1 MDTIDEDIL
10 KFNWILERRGKIN
23 LFIKIKKTIYEFY
36 QQCKYTD
43 TSNRIILKNTVQKF
57 F

>member
-43 TSNRIILKNTVQKF
+43 TSNRIILKNTVQMF